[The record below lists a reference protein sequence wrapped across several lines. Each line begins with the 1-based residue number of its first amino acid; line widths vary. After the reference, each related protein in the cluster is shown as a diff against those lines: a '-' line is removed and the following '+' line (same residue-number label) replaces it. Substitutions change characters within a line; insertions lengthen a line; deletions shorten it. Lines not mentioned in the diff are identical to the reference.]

1 MPFLWTHISQGWNG
15 TCVTNSETFNSKA
28 HEFEYDRI
36 PTWNERLTQD
46 LAYDRRNGGEFC
58 LKIYDIMHDLSILC
72 LISR

>member
-1 MPFLWTHISQGWNG
+1 M
-15 TCVTNSETFNSKA
+15 TNSETFNSKA